1 MAVQPDSISGY
12 HIAGE
17 LGKGSMGVVYKAVP
31 KDGGDPV
38 AIKVYFPD
46 AQLAKDEAS
55 VLLERFQREGNAL
68 AQINHRNVVRVKETG
83 SENDLHYIVMEM
95 LTGHNLKEL
104 LTLGTRFSLAD
115 TFDVMLQ
122 LLAGLDVCHRAGLVH
137 RDIKPANVVRAPD
150 GIIKLTDFGIAR
162 VVTDQTLARSGTIV
176 GTPNYMSPEQI
187 RGEDVD
193 ARTDLFSAGVLMYEL
208 LTGKKPFDGPDMTA
222 IMYNVTNIHPPSP
235 RFYNGALPEEIEEL
249 AFVSLAKDVSQRFST
264 ASDFTIAVRELDQA
278 LRYRDDADE
287 LLNALPAAPDPDA
300 DAGAAFIQGG
310 IASTANNAGSSSALA
325 SASSTGSVSLSGGG
339 GIVSGTV
346 YCLDCGMA
354 NDEQS
359 DFCVRCMRPLIKRQ
373 MLDQLAAKKAR
384 VLFAVGRGDYVF
396 LTCLSVVIV
405 ATVLMILYIFFRG
418 VT

>member
-1 MAVQPDSISGY
+1 
-12 HIAGE
+12 
-17 LGKGSMGVVYKAVP
+17 
-31 KDGGDPV
+31 
-38 AIKVYFPD
+38 
-46 AQLAKDEAS
+46 
-55 VLLERFQREGNAL
+55 
-68 AQINHRNVVRVKETG
+68 
-83 SENDLHYIVMEM
+83 
-95 LTGHNLKEL
+95 
-104 LTLGTRFSLAD
+104 
-115 TFDVMLQ
+115 
-122 LLAGLDVCHRAGLVH
+122 VH

>member
-1 MAVQPDSISGY
+1 MAVQPNSISGY
-12 HIAGE
+12 RIVGE
-17 LGKGSMGVVYKAVP
+17 LGKGSMGVVHEAVP
-31 KDGGDPV
+31 KGGGSPV
-38 AIKVYFPD
+38 AIKVFYPD
-46 AQLAKDEAS
+46 AQLSKDEAT

-68 AQINHRNVVRVKETG
+68 AQISHRNVVRVKETG
-83 SENDLHYIVMEM
+83 SENDLHYIVMEK

-150 GIIKLTDFGIAR
+150 GVIKLTDFGIAR
-162 VVTDQTLARSGTIV
+162 VITDQTLARSGTIV

-193 ARTDLFSAGVLMYEL
+193 ARTDLFSTGVLMYEL

-249 AFVSLAKDVSQRFST
+249 AFISLAKDVSQRFTT
-264 ASDFTIAVRELDQA
+264 ASDFTSAVRELDQA

-300 DAGAAFIQGG
+300 DPGAALAHGG
-310 IASTANNAGSSSALA
+310 AAHATSNSSGSNVLANASTGGSL
-325 SASSTGSVSLSGGG
+325 SLSGGG

-354 NDEQS
+354 NDETS
-359 DFCVRCMRPLIKRQ
+359 DFCVRCMRPLVKRQ
-373 MLDQLAAKKAR
+373 MLDQLAVKKAR
-384 VLFAVGRGDYVF
+384 MLFAVGRGDYVF